1 MAGWKKII
9 HSGSDAHLNDLY
21 LSGDIIHAGDTDT
34 KIQFNTDIINLIQLV
49 LKGYELQP
57 EEMSL

>member
-34 KIQFNTDIINLIQLV
+34 RIQFNTDIINFWQTTKLF
-49 LKGYELQP
+49 Y
-57 EEMSL
+57 